1 MRSCDFL
8 WGRDL
13 RTLQKNILDSAGR
26 KSLRNIEK
34 SKCWSGIYSQRL
46 SSKTPSPSQWDR
58 CSQRTLQFW
67 NREAWQYSTDAGC
80 YIENPFIQA
89 MPYPPVVQ
97 RNSTFAHAAVA
108 GEYLQR
114 LCPGYLSRTR
124 WDSQDT
130 TLVVSW
136 MKMGE
141 LCFGMPTLHR
151 GIFHGLYMPILLVC
165 VNLNDSTSES
175 TPEVLPAKDSLLT
188 IVCWCHA
195 LLEWHS

>member
-1 MRSCDFL
+1 M
-8 WGRDL
+8 
-13 RTLQKNILDSAGR
+13 
-26 KSLRNIEK
+26 
-34 SKCWSGIYSQRL
+34 
-46 SSKTPSPSQWDR
+46 
-58 CSQRTLQFW
+58 
-67 NREAWQYSTDAGC
+67 
-80 YIENPFIQA
+80 QA

-97 RNSTFAHAAVA
+97 KNSTFAHAAVA

-141 LCFGMPTLHR
+141 VCFGTPTLHR

-165 VNLNDSTSES
+165 VNPNDSTSENES
-175 TPEVLPAKDSLLT
+175 TPEVLPS
-188 IVCWCHA
+188 
-195 LLEWHS
+195 

>member
-1 MRSCDFL
+1 MEFIPKDFHPK
-8 WGRDL
+8 
-13 RTLQKNILDSAGR
+13 LQAQVNEMQKKD
-26 KSLRNIEK
+26 RNLK
-34 SKCWSGIYSQRL
+34 KQPVL
-46 SSKTPSPSQWDR
+46 PTNPA
-58 CSQRTLQFW
+58 FW
-67 NREAWQYSTDAGC
+67 TREAWQYSTDAGC

-141 LCFGMPTLHR
+141 VCFGMPTLHR
-151 GIFHGLYMPILLVC
+151 GIFHGLYMLYCLY
-165 VNLNDSTSES
+165 
-175 TPEVLPAKDSLLT
+175 A
-188 IVCWCHA
+188 
-195 LLEWHS
+195 